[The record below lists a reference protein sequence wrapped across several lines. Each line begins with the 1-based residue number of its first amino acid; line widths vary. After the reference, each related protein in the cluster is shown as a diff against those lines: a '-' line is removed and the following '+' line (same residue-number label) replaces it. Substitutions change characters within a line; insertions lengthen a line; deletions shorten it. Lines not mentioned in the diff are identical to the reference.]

1 MIGSTLKRYLCLTGI
16 LILSGCGGQLGGEIV
31 DENLVGP
38 LQFGEVAEE
47 SGLVFQHFIGASGQY
62 YLPEIM
68 GSGVA
73 LLDYDLD
80 GDLDVYLLQG
90 TMLDKTFKPEMAQ
103 FTLGSEPGNRLF
115 ENRILPE
122 GELLFRDVTAK
133 SGLGLEGYFM
143 GVAVGDYDADGDPDL
158 YLTSLG
164 PNVLLRN
171 EGDAI
176 FKQVRGPEDTRWS
189 TSTSFLDYDADGDLD
204 LFFTNY
210 VDFSVRNNKEC
221 FSPVGANDYCNP
233 TVYNPVPDRLFRND
247 GDTFTDVSITAGLG
261 ARVGLYFE
269 DGTSI

>member
-16 LILSGCGGQLGGEIV
+16 LILSGCGGQLGREIV
-31 DENLVGP
+31 DENFAGP
-38 LQFGEVAEE
+38 LQFREVAEE

-90 TMLDKTFKPEMAQ
+90 TMLDKTIKPEMAQ
-103 FTLGSEPGNRLF
+103 FTFGSEPGNRLF

-164 PNVLLRN
+164 PMYCSVMKEMQSSSRFGVPRTLDGVLLLPFWITMPT
-171 EGDAI
+171 G
-176 FKQVRGPEDTRWS
+176 
-189 TSTSFLDYDADGDLD
+189 TSTCFLRIMLISMSAI
-204 LFFTNY
+204 T
-210 VDFSVRNNKEC
+210 RNV
-221 FSPVGANDYCNP
+221 FHP
-233 TVYNPVPDRLFRND
+233 
-247 GDTFTDVSITAGLG
+247 
-261 ARVGLYFE
+261 
-269 DGTSI
+269 